1 MKRIV
6 LISLLSSIFAVTYA
20 QADSFTDFARV
31 KSVVPQYDRVNAPR
45 KECTTEVIN
54 ETRRVPAGNG
64 ERNYGG
70 AVVGGIAGALLGNQV
85 GGGHGREAATA
96 AGAVIGALS
105 GDNIANKDSNRVER
119 YEESP
124 REVQRCRTVES
135 WQQRLTGYQVT
146 YEYHGQRYSTLMN
159 SDPGSQIRV
168 RVSVEP
174 D

>member
-1 MKRIV
+1 MKRTA
-6 LISLLSSIFAVTYA
+6 LITLLAGVFAATA
-20 QADSFTDFARV
+20 ARADTFTDFAKV

-45 KECTTEVIN
+45 KECTTEVIT
-54 ETRRVPAGNG
+54 ETRRVPAQGG

-105 GDNIANKDSNRVER
+105 GDSIANKDNNRPER
-119 YEESP
+119 YEETP
-124 REVQRCRTVES
+124 REVQRCRTVDS
-135 WQQRLTGYQVT
+135 WQQHLTGYQVT
-146 YEYHGQRYSTLMN
+146 YEYRGQRYSTLMN